1 MENSGEFLYTCKIMP
16 QNLAEIL
23 TRGVEAIYPSRE
35 AFEAALKA
43 KKLTIYHG
51 IDPTAS
57 SLHLGHLVV
66 LRKLH
71 QLQDLG
77 HKIILL
83 IGDFTA
89 RIGDPS
95 QKLSARRILS
105 REEVLKN
112 AKDYKDQAAKVLK
125 FSGKNPAV
133 IKFNSTWLS
142 KLNFENVLKLMANF
156 TVQQLLERDMF
167 QIRIKAKK
175 PINFTE
181 LVYPLMQG
189 YDSVA
194 LDVDAE
200 IGGTDQTFNMLIGR
214 QLLKKYLR
222 KEKFV
227 VTCKLLTVGE
237 VKMGKTESVFIPLSL
252 TASDMFGKIMAQPDT
267 VMSSFFEL
275 LTDVNQKNWQKLAP
289 IETKKLLGGQ
299 ILTQLFSAKE
309 ANLAKKEFEKTFQ
322 QYQVPQIT
330 PTFSPR
336 GKSYGIINLLIES
349 KLVPSKSEAKRLIS
363 QGAIE
368 VDKVKILNLKTQ
380 VKNGSIIRIGKYRFL
395 KII

>member
-1 MENSGEFLYTCKIMP
+1 MP

-23 TRGVEAIYPSRE
+23 TRGVEAVYPSRE
-35 AFEAALKA
+35 AFETAVKA

-95 QKLSARRILS
+95 GKLTARKPLS

-112 AKDYKDQAAKVLK
+112 TADYKTQIGKILK
-125 FSGKNPAV
+125 FTGPNPAE
-133 IKFNSTWLS
+133 IKFNSAWLS
-142 KLNFENVLKLMANF
+142 KLTFEDVLKLMGNF
-156 TVQQLLERDMF
+156 TAQQLLERDMF
-167 QIRIKAKK
+167 QTRIKAGK
-175 PINFTE
+175 PISFPE

-194 LDVDAE
+194 MKVDAE
-200 IGGTDQTFNMLIGR
+200 IGGTDQTFNMLVGR
-214 QLLKKYLR
+214 QLIKKYLK

-227 VTCKLLTVGE
+227 VTCKLSTVGK

-252 TASDMFGKIMAQPDT
+252 SADDMFGKIMALPDT
-267 VMSSFFEL
+267 AIPSFFEL
-275 LTDVNQKNWQKLAP
+275 LTDVNKKDWQKLVP
-289 IETKKLLGGQ
+289 IEAKKLLGGQ
-299 ILTQLFSAKE
+299 IITQLFSQRE
-309 ANLAKKEFEKTFQ
+309 TNLAKKEFEKTFQ
-322 QYQVPQIT
+322 KKKFPANI
-330 PTFSPR
+330 PTFRPR
-336 GKSYGIINLLIES
+336 GKNYGIINLLVKS
-349 KLVPSKSEAKRLIS
+349 KFVPSKSEAKRLVS

-368 VDKVKILNLKTQ
+368 VDKVKILNSEIQ
-380 VKNGSIIRIGKYRFL
+380 VGSGSIIRVGKYRFL
-395 KII
+395 KIR